1 VLIDVLAYP
10 PKGIG
15 PNPYPY
21 PATARIGGWKKSLQ
35 VNMPA
40 TWSRWRGAVVDD
52 TAERGPVPLRFRNRL
67 AARTIP

>member
-15 PNPYPY
+15 PNPYFYCY

-40 TWSRWRGAVVDD
+40 TWSRWRGGD
-52 TAERGPVPLRFRNRL
+52 
-67 AARTIP
+67 